1 MAWSDIRQF
10 ADLDEG
16 ARLVNQAKG
25 IYKPHYTD
33 YTLSVRQTLTSPYAD
48 KELVRRTDGSWIY
61 PYYQEAQDPLERDRH
76 ATNRGLMKCMEDGVP
91 IGALMQSKPAPGVE
105 YEVLGLALV
114 TDWSDGYFI
123 LEGFS
128 VDGELGLGKG
138 ATDAPHDRARVAA
151 TTTVDDFDPSAVS
164 DHREKQIA
172 AVVRRRGQA
181 KFRAALIDIY
191 NGECVITGCN
201 APEALEAAHISPYL
215 GDESNHPQNGLLL
228 RADIHSLFDLG
239 LIAIDPVTMKVVIA
253 EHLMESSYAE
263 LSGTRISTPADPTL
277 SASGDALKQHHTW
290 TGIPR

>member
-1 MAWSDIRQF
+1 
-10 ADLDEG
+10 
-16 ARLVNQAKG
+16 
-25 IYKPHYTD
+25 
-33 YTLSVRQTLTSPYAD
+33 
-48 KELVRRTDGSWIY
+48 
-61 PYYQEAQDPLERDRH
+61 
-76 ATNRGLMKCMEDGVP
+76 
-91 IGALMQSKPAPGVE
+91 MQSKPAPGVE

-201 APEALEAAHISPYL
+201 ATEALEAAHISPYL